1 VHAIL
6 SLLLVSVSVGLSNFA
21 GAIGIGLSG
30 INVRTRIRVGL
41 AFGFFE
47 AFMPVIGLVVG
58 HDVAGYFGQYGKYV
72 GGAILILTGGYAIF
86 QARRVVVEEKPRK
99 RRNVRTG
106 GLLVTALALS
116 IDNLA
121 VGFALAV
128 YPVDIWLAA
137 ITFGVVSILMS
148 LLGLELGHRLGKR
161 AEEWSEEIGGS
172 VLILVGIAI
181 AVGVLG

>member
-6 SLLLVSVSVGLSNFA
+6 SLLLVSLSVGLSNFA

-30 INVRTRIRVGL
+30 INVKTRIRVGL

-47 AFMPVIGLVVG
+47 ALMPALGLLLG
-58 HDVAGYFGQYGKYV
+58 HQLAWLFGGYGKYV
-72 GGAILILTGGYAIF
+72 GGAILVLTGAYTLF
-86 QARRVVVEEKPRK
+86 QERVIKKDQTQRQEMSSR
-99 RRNVRTG
+99 

-128 YPVDIWLAA
+128 YPVDVWLAA
-137 ITFGVVSILMS
+137 LTFGVVSIVMS
-148 LLGLELGHRLGKR
+148 LVGLEVGHHLGKR
-161 AEEWSEEIGGS
+161 VEEWSEEIGGG
-172 VLILVGIAI
+172 VLILVGVLI